1 MIDLAVIVALWIMVA
16 ALALG
21 VARRSAPLLRESLR
35 RRAAANSC
43 ISCRGSR
50 SACSVPDFIAA
61 ALPQDL
67 VVDWLGS
74 SSGVLGIAIATLAG
88 AMTPGGPVV
97 GFAIA
102 AAALKGGA
110 GAPQVIAYSTAWA
123 LYAFPR
129 LLSYE
134 LPIMPARVVWL
145 RVVASLPLPFLAARI
160 GDAAG
165 QALRLLIR
173 G

>member
-1 MIDLAVIVALWIMVA
+1 VIDVIVTAALWIIVA

-21 VARRSAPLLRESLR
+21 VARRSTPLLRESTKEGSVEFLR
-35 RRAAANSC
+35 LVPRMA
-43 ISCRGSR
+43 IGVLGSG
-50 SACSVPDFIAA
+50 FIAA
-61 ALPQDL
+61 ALPQDF
-67 VVDWLGS
+67 VVAWLGS
-74 SSGVLGIAIATLAG
+74 SSGVLGIALAGFAG

-129 LLSYE
+129 LLTYE
-134 LPIMPARVVWL
+134 VPILPARVVWL
-145 RVVASLPLPFLAARI
+145 RVIASLPLPFIAAWLAM
-160 GDAAG
+160 
-165 QALRLLIR
+165 LL
-173 G
+173 GKP

>member
-1 MIDLAVIVALWIMVA
+1 MIDLIITTALWIIVG

-21 VARRSAPLLRESLR
+21 VAKRSIPMLRESAKAGGGQFLHLVPR
-35 RRAAANSC
+35 MA
-43 ISCRGSR
+43 IGVLGSG
-50 SACSVPDFIAA
+50 FIAA
-61 ALPQDL
+61 ALPHDS
-67 VVDWLGS
+67 VTYWLGS
-74 SSGVLGIAIATLAG
+74 SSGVFGIAIATIAG

-110 GAPQVIAYSTAWA
+110 GAPPVIAYATAWA

-145 RVVASLPLPFLAARI
+145 RVVASLPLPFIAAWLAM
-160 GDAAG
+160 
-165 QALRLLIR
+165 LL
-173 G
+173 GKP

>member
-1 MIDLAVIVALWIMVA
+1 MIELIVIAALWIIVT

-21 VARRSAPLLRESLR
+21 VAGRSKALLRESLR
-35 RRAAANSC
+35 SGGGEFLRLVPRMA
-43 ISCRGSR
+43 IGVLGSG
-50 SACSVPDFIAA
+50 FIAA
-61 ALPQDL
+61 ALPQES
-67 VVDWLGS
+67 VVYWLGS
-74 SSGVLGIAIATLAG
+74 SSGLLGIAIATIAG

-97 GFAIA
+97 GFAVA

-134 LPIMPARVVWL
+134 LPIMPSRIVWL
-145 RVVASLPLPFLAARI
+145 RVVASLPLPFIAAWLAMLI
-160 GDAAG
+160 G
-165 QALRLLIR
+165 RP
-173 G
+173 

>member
-1 MIDLAVIVALWIMVA
+1 MIDIIVTAALWIIVL

-21 VARRSAPLLRESLR
+21 VARRSVPLLRESATSGGRDFVRLIPR
-35 RRAAANSC
+35 MA
-43 ISCRGSR
+43 IGMLGSG
-50 SACSVPDFIAA
+50 FIAA
-61 ALPQDL
+61 ALPQDS
-67 VVDWLGS
+67 VAYWLGS
-74 SSGVLGIAIATLAG
+74 SSGVFGIAIATIAG

-129 LLSYE
+129 LLTYE
-134 LPIMPARVVWL
+134 LPIMPAQVVWL
-145 RVVASLPLPFLAARI
+145 RVVASLPLPFIAAWLA
-160 GDAAG
+160 
-165 QALRLLIR
+165 LLI
-173 G
+173 GKP

>member
-1 MIDLAVIVALWIMVA
+1 MAIGV
-16 ALALG
+16 LG
-21 VARRSAPLLRESLR
+21 S
-35 RRAAANSC
+35 
-43 ISCRGSR
+43 G
-50 SACSVPDFIAA
+50 FIAA
-61 ALPQDL
+61 ALPQD
-67 VVDWLGS
+67 VVGHWLGS
-74 SSGVLGIAIATLAG
+74 HSGVIGIVIATLAG

-129 LLSYE
+129 LFTYE

-145 RVVASLPLPFLAARI
+145 RVVASLPLPFI
-160 GDAAG
+160 AAG
-165 QALRLLIR
+165 VAMLSGSLSVIRRNRWNGRIERRLNAPR
-173 G
+173 WPCAA

>member
-1 MIDLAVIVALWIMVA
+1 MIEFIVIVALWIIVI

-21 VARRSAPLLRESLR
+21 VAKRSRPLLRESV
-35 RRAAANSC
+35 
-43 ISCRGSR
+43 RGGGSEFLHL
-50 SACSVPDFIAA
+50 VPRMAIGVLGSGFIAA
-61 ALPQDL
+61 ALPQES
-67 VVDWLGS
+67 VVYWLGS
-74 SSGVLGIAIATLAG
+74 SSGGFGVVIAAIAG

-97 GFAIA
+97 GFAVA

-129 LLSYE
+129 LLTYE

-145 RVVASLPLPFLAARI
+145 RVVASLPLPFI
-160 GDAAG
+160 AAG
-165 QALRLLIR
+165 LAMLI
-173 G
+173 GKP

>member
-1 MIDLAVIVALWIMVA
+1 LAREGEAVIDIVVTVALWIIVV

-21 VARRSAPLLRESLR
+21 VAKRSMPLLRES
-35 RRAAANSC
+35 A
-43 ISCRGSR
+43 RGG
-50 SACSVPDFIAA
+50 ATEFLYLVPRMAIGVLGSGFIAA
-61 ALPQDL
+61 ALPQDS
-67 VVDWLGS
+67 VAYWLGS
-74 SSGVLGIAIATLAG
+74 SSGVFGIVVATIAG

-97 GFAIA
+97 GFAVA

-129 LLSYE
+129 LLTYE

-145 RVVASLPLPFLAARI
+145 RVVASLPLPFIAAWLAMVL
-160 GDAAG
+160 GKP
-165 QALRLLIR
+165 
-173 G
+173 

>member
-1 MIDLAVIVALWIMVA
+1 MADPSHNRSNA
-16 ALALG
+16 AGALG
-21 VARRSAPLLRESLR
+21 
-35 RRAAANSC
+35 
-43 ISCRGSR
+43 I
-50 SACSVPDFIAA
+50 FIAT
-61 ALPQDL
+61 
-67 VVDWLGS
+67 
-74 SSGVLGIAIATLAG
+74 IAG

-129 LLSYE
+129 LLTYE

-145 RVVASLPLPFLAARI
+145 RVVANLPLPFI
-160 GDAAG
+160 AAG
-165 QALRLLIR
+165 LAIVL
-173 G
+173 GKP

>member
-1 MIDLAVIVALWIMVA
+1 MIDLILTILLA
-16 ALALG
+16 AIACTLAIA
-21 VARRSAPLLRESLR
+21 VARRSRALLRTSALDGTSEFLR
-35 RRAAANSC
+35 LIPRMA
-43 ISCRGSR
+43 IGVLGSG
-50 SACSVPDFIAA
+50 FIAA

-67 VVDWLGS
+67 VGQWLGDT
-74 SSGVLGIAIATLAG
+74 SGLLGIAIATVAG
-88 AMTPGGPVV
+88 AATPGGPMV
-97 GFAIA
+97 GFAIG

-145 RVVASLPLPFLAARI
+145 RVIASLPLPFLAA
-160 GDAAG
+160 GLAM
-165 QALRLLIR
+165 LLGR
-173 G
+173 P

>member
-1 MIDLAVIVALWIMVA
+1 MIDIIVTSALWIIVM

-21 VARRSAPLLRESLR
+21 VAKRSRPLLRES
-35 RRAAANSC
+35 AKE
-43 ISCRGSR
+43 GSLEFVR
-50 SACSVPDFIAA
+50 LVPRMAIGVLGSGFIAA
-61 ALPQDL
+61 ALPQDF
-67 VVDWLGS
+67 VVAWLGS
-74 SSGVLGIAIATLAG
+74 SSGVLGIALAAIAG

-129 LLSYE
+129 LLTYE
-134 LPIMPARVVWL
+134 LPIMPANVVWL
-145 RVVASLPLPFLAARI
+145 RVVASLPLPFIAAWLAMLI
-160 GDAAG
+160 GKP
-165 QALRLLIR
+165 
-173 G
+173 

>member
-1 MIDLAVIVALWIMVA
+1 MIELIVLLALWIIVI

-21 VARRSAPLLRESLR
+21 VWKRSTPLLRES
-35 RRAAANSC
+35 AKSG
-43 ISCRGSR
+43 GSEFLHL
-50 SACSVPDFIAA
+50 VPRMAIGVLGSGFIAA
-61 ALPQDL
+61 ALPQDT
-67 VVDWLGS
+67 VGYWLGS
-74 SSGVLGIAIATLAG
+74 TSGVMGIAIATLAG

-129 LLSYE
+129 LLTYE

-145 RVVASLPLPFLAARI
+145 RVVANLPLPFI
-160 GDAAG
+160 AAG
-165 QALRLLIR
+165 LAMLLGR
-173 G
+173 P

>member
-1 MIDLAVIVALWIMVA
+1 LAREGKDVIDIIVTVSLWIIVA

-21 VARRSAPLLRESLR
+21 VSKRSIPLLRESAWDGSLEFLR
-35 RRAAANSC
+35 LVPRMA
-43 ISCRGSR
+43 IGILGSG
-50 SACSVPDFIAA
+50 FIAA
-61 ALPQDL
+61 ALPQD
-67 VVDWLGS
+67 VVVAWLGS
-74 SSGVLGIAIATLAG
+74 SSGVLGIALAGIAG

-97 GFAIA
+97 GFALA

-129 LLSYE
+129 LLTYE

-145 RVVASLPLPFLAARI
+145 RVVASLPLPFIAAWLAMVLGRP
-160 GDAAG
+160 
-165 QALRLLIR
+165 
-173 G
+173 

>member
-1 MIDLAVIVALWIMVA
+1 MIDIIVTVSLWVIVA

-21 VARRSAPLLRESLR
+21 VARRSGPLLRESARDGSFEFLR
-35 RRAAANSC
+35 LVPRMA
-43 ISCRGSR
+43 IGVLGSG
-50 SACSVPDFIAA
+50 FIAA
-61 ALPQDL
+61 ALPQDI
-67 VVDWLGS
+67 VVAWLGS
-74 SSGVLGIAIATLAG
+74 SSGVLGIALAGIAG

-129 LLSYE
+129 LLTYE
-134 LPIMPARVVWL
+134 LPIMPANVVWL
-145 RVVASLPLPFLAARI
+145 RVVASLPLPFIAAWLAMLI
-160 GDAAG
+160 GKP
-165 QALRLLIR
+165 
-173 G
+173 

>member
-1 MIDLAVIVALWIMVA
+1 MIELIVAAALWMIVA

-21 VARRSAPLLRESLR
+21 VAKRSMPLLRESARGGAGEFLR
-35 RRAAANSC
+35 LIPRIA
-43 ISCRGSR
+43 IGVLGSG
-50 SACSVPDFIAA
+50 FIAA
-61 ALPQDL
+61 ALPQDS
-67 VVDWLGS
+67 VAYWLGS
-74 SSGVLGIAIATLAG
+74 SSGILGIVIATVAG

-110 GAPQVIAYSTAWA
+110 GAPQVIAYATAWA

-134 LPIMPARVVWL
+134 LPIMPARLVWL
-145 RVVASLPLPFLAARI
+145 RVVASLPLPFIAAWTAMLI
-160 GDAAG
+160 G
-165 QALRLLIR
+165 RP
-173 G
+173 

>member
-1 MIDLAVIVALWIMVA
+1 MIDLIVTVALWIIVA

-21 VARRSAPLLRESLR
+21 VSRRSTPLLRESARDGSSEFLR
-35 RRAAANSC
+35 LVPRIA
-43 ISCRGSR
+43 IGVLGSG
-50 SACSVPDFIAA
+50 FIAA
-61 ALPQDL
+61 ALPQDT
-67 VVDWLGS
+67 VAYWLGS
-74 SSGVLGIAIATLAG
+74 SSGVAGIALATIAG

-97 GFAIA
+97 GFAVA

-145 RVVASLPLPFLAARI
+145 RVVASLPLPFLAAWLAMLI
-160 GDAAG
+160 GKP
-165 QALRLLIR
+165 
-173 G
+173 